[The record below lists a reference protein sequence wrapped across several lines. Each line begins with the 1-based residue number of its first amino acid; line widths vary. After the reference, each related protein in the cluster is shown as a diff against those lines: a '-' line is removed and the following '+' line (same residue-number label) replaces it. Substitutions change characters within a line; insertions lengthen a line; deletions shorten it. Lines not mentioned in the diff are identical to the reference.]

1 MIFPDGTWLPELS
14 IGGHFGLVAT
24 TPAETVTIELRF
36 PLTLANTRIIVAV
49 LDGGLLVSGQTEPT
63 LSSDATTSIRF
74 QTGRDVGLYRI
85 NLIAGGS
92 ETLLQFRVTTSP
104 SAIAHLGNTSTRAFV
119 QTGDDVIIGG
129 FIITGTGQKRVIL
142 RAIGPSLANHGV
154 TNPLQ
159 NPTLELHDHNGTLIA
174 FNDNWMSAP
183 NRQAII
189 DSGLAPSNNLESAI
203 LTSLSPGS
211 YTAIVRWVNNGTGI
225 ALVEVYDLDP
235 LAGSKLGN
243 ISTRALVQTGDN
255 VMIGGFIIVNE
266 PARVM
271 IRAIGPSLTHFG
283 VPGALANPQLELHDA
298 YSLIGQNDNWQH
310 TQVGGVVA
318 GSQVAAIRSS
328 RLAPSN
334 AMESTIIAVLQPGS
348 YTVIVRG
355 VNNTMGNALVEVYDL
370 Q

>member
-1 MIFPDGTWLPELS
+1 
-14 IGGHFGLVAT
+14 
-24 TPAETVTIELRF
+24 
-36 PLTLANTRIIVAV
+36 
-49 LDGGLLVSGQTEPT
+49 
-63 LSSDATTSIRF
+63 
-74 QTGRDVGLYRI
+74 
-85 NLIAGGS
+85 
-92 ETLLQFRVTTSP
+92 
-104 SAIAHLGNTSTRAFV
+104 
-119 QTGDDVIIGG
+119 
-129 FIITGTGQKRVIL
+129 
-142 RAIGPSLANHGV
+142 
-154 TNPLQ
+154 
-159 NPTLELHDHNGTLIA
+159 
-174 FNDNWMSAP
+174 
-183 NRQAII
+183 
-189 DSGLAPSNNLESAI
+189 
-203 LTSLSPGS
+203 
-211 YTAIVRWVNNGTGI
+211 
-225 ALVEVYDLDP
+225 
-235 LAGSKLGN
+235 
-243 ISTRALVQTGDN
+243 
-255 VMIGGFIIVNE
+255 MIGGFIIVNE